1 MLPEYYMDLL
11 DDTGVIETSAM
22 RCTECGNVI
31 DSVILRNRAA
41 AAPDLALGARER
53 AYAQRVATGNS
64 HKGKNGS
71 VSKGQ
76 RARKLR

>member
-1 MLPEYYMDLL
+1 MLPEFYMDLL

-22 RCTECGNVI
+22 RCTECGDVI
-31 DSVILRNRAA
+31 DSVILRNRAG
-41 AAPDLALGARER
+41 AAPDLTLGARER

-64 HKGKNGS
+64 HKGKHGS
-71 VSKGQ
+71 ASKGQ